1 MPHKKGYIDLLLQY
15 YKSDS
20 NLFGVEIG
28 LWQGEFS
35 RDLLNFFPNLKMI
48 SIEPF
53 VQWEEVIQNTKNF
66 NKRFTVMPLH
76 SDIAANILQ
85 GQYDFI
91 FIDGDH
97 SYEQCRK
104 DIVNYLRFVKP
115 GGILSGHNYHISPNS
130 AHPGVHKSVSEI
142 FGNKVKFAED
152 YTWYVQV

>member
-1 MPHKKGYIDLLLQY
+1 MLQY
-15 YKSDS
+15 HKSDS

-35 RDLLNFFPNLKMI
+35 RELLNYFPNLNMI
-48 SIEPF
+48 SIDPYI
-53 VQWEEVIQNTKNF
+53 QWEEVIQNTKNF
-66 NKRFTVMPLH
+66 NKRFSIMPFH

-115 GGILSGHNYHISPNS
+115 GGILSGHNYHKSPNS
-130 AHPGVHKSVSEI
+130 SHPGVDRSVDEI
-142 FGNKVKFAED
+142 FGDKIKFAED
-152 YTWYVQV
+152 FTWYVQV